1 MSSMKSCGEQNWW
14 SQVHHASSSERP
26 DPSRAENPS
35 EKILTVAALLL
46 QISAGGCV
54 ANGCTYTHN
63 QTQTRWQARI
73 SVLIQD
79 NVSTQH
85 HAHTK
90 KSPRPSM
97 VILWSVLRAHPS
109 YCFVLS
115 WPPFYFFLLIHLPAS
130 AFICFSKT
138 NKCYA
143 NLCYRKPYLVRS
155 GRWQNLSGIQR
166 WGRSANKSS
175 HADPFRSR
183 AEGGVR
189 ETRRVK
195 ISQNVL
201 SWALQ

>member
-35 EKILTVAALLL
+35 EQILTVAALLL

-63 QTQTRWQARI
+63 QTQTRRQARI

-79 NVSTQH
+79 NISTQH

-109 YCFVLS
+109 YCFVLI
-115 WPPFYFFLLIHLPAS
+115 WPPFFYFFSFSFTYLLAFLLPLYVFQKQTNAMQICVIAS
-130 AFICFSKT
+130 LT
-138 NKCYA
+138 
-143 NLCYRKPYLVRS
+143 
-155 GRWQNLSGIQR
+155 W
-166 WGRSANKSS
+166 
-175 HADPFRSR
+175 
-183 AEGGVR
+183 
-189 ETRRVK
+189 
-195 ISQNVL
+195 
-201 SWALQ
+201 